1 MMVSHGGNAVSFL
14 EEKVSYNYKDY
25 DSIGMMNLNIVVGKR
40 KDANMNKIA
49 FASGSGMEP
58 DAMAITMMLCGPNKT
73 VDEYGKWFEEKVT
86 WVKGMSGGE
95 RRIAYMRG
103 ELTATRETPAAYKK
117 HFEPMAEN
125 QLWFHHGILQP
136 NGKHTDDPNYKGYQ
150 FENLFK
156 AKYGVY
162 PKGEFYDSYKL
173 VKSFRDALQKAIWVN
188 KGNPNTEKLRKALR
202 QVATN
207 PASVAEIEKD
217 VGKYQ
222 WVLGNDG
229 NKVVGTVS
237 KFITKKSL
245 ENLVKFNKDH
255 LDLAAVYKPELVK

>member
-1 MMVSHGGNAVSFL
+1 MTTALSAETFTMVVPQKPGDGTSIWTEIVAKELAKYLPGDTVKIKYIPGGRDIPGFNKWAEELRMDPTMMMVSHGGNAVSFL

-73 VDEYGKWFEEKVT
+73 VDEYGKCFEEKVT

-173 VKSFRDALQKAIWVN
+173 VKSFRDALQ
-188 KGNPNTEKLRKALR
+188 
-202 QVATN
+202 
-207 PASVAEIEKD
+207 
-217 VGKYQ
+217 
-222 WVLGNDG
+222 
-229 NKVVGTVS
+229 
-237 KFITKKSL
+237 
-245 ENLVKFNKDH
+245 
-255 LDLAAVYKPELVK
+255 